1 MAGGDQRRRPVGRAV
16 SSWPKP
22 RDGRHFSL
30 HPFFDWRLV
39 PYDLAALGARHR
51 VGQAGFLSASDL
63 AAVESALT
71 EISEEF
77 DSGDLH
83 PSATDEDVH
92 GALERILIEK
102 VGPQAGEHSVLAGA
116 ATIRLP
122 HSSGSTCA
130 IARNS

>member
-1 MAGGDQRRRPVGRAV
+1 MVAISR
-16 SSWPKP
+16 ST
-22 RDGRHFSL
+22 HFSIGAL
-30 HPFFDWRLV
+30 FPMTWRHWAHATE
-39 PYDLAALGARHR
+39 LAK
-51 VGQAGFLSASDL
+51 AGFLSASDL